1 MLKELT
7 YQVAAMS
14 RTDVATFDNDASACY
29 DRIVTR
35 FALLCCRAHGVPEGP
50 CRMTAEVLDNVI
62 HKIKTAYGISEA
74 SYTNLPDSPI
84 HGVGQGSQD
93 GPSLWGVSS
102 SVVFHGA
109 DRLSTGIT
117 CVNPCHDIPGRAI
130 IHSRKLDG
138 FVDDVTGWFN
148 RMLQEL
154 RERYHIF
161 PITELAAGMQRDA
174 TTWQTLLD
182 ITGGKLAV
190 AKCLYYLGHWRWLDG
205 APQFTPASDIG
216 RPISLKDDSGSI
228 AIPHYDTNDAHL
240 TLGLWKSPSGNQT
253 QQFNHLMTKSMKW
266 TASIR
271 AAPLTKD
278 EATLSYSRIYIPSL
292 RYGLGTCYFTPGDL
306 LRIQRPAVNV
316 VLPKMGYNRHLPRP
330 VVYGPACLGAV
341 GLPCLIFEQGLQQ
354 LQFIGRHLR
363 SPTSPLRSLFQL
375 GVEWFRLLCGYTVC
389 PLSYPYLKTQHV
401 ELAPWFRSLQSFL
414 VTINH
419 SLEIPNLYLPR
430 LLREHDKA
438 IMNLPS

>member
-1 MLKELT
+1 
-7 YQVAAMS
+7 
-14 RTDVATFDNDASACY
+14 
-29 DRIVTR
+29 
-35 FALLCCRAHGVPEGP
+35 
-50 CRMTAEVLDNVI
+50 MTAEVLDNVI
-62 HKIKTAYGISEA
+62 HKIKTAYGISED

-102 SVVFHGA
+102 SIVFRGA
-109 DRLSTGIT
+109 DRLLTGIT
-117 CVNPCHDIPGRAI
+117 CVNPGHDIPGRAI

-161 PITELAAGMQRDA
+161 PITELSAGMQRDA

-190 AKCLYYLGHWRWLDG
+190 AKCLYYLGHWRWSDG

-216 RPISLKDDSGSI
+216 RPIRLNDDSGSI
-228 AIPHYDTNDAHL
+228 EIPHYDTDDAHL

-253 QQFNHLMTKSMKW
+253 QQFNHLMTKSRKW
-266 TASIR
+266 TASMH

-292 RYGLGTCYFTPGDL
+292 RYGIGTCYFSAEDL

-375 GVEWFRLLCGYTVC
+375 GVATPSAPF
-389 PLSYPYLKTQHV
+389 
-401 ELAPWFRSLQSFL
+401 LAHISR
-414 VTINH
+414 
-419 SLEIPNLYLPR
+419 PNTS
-430 LLREHDKA
+430 
-438 IMNLPS
+438 N